1 MRLEK
6 LGAVETGAYLYS
18 KAVMPGLPEN
28 PEGTIEVGGRR
39 GWKMSGF

>member
-18 KAVMPGLPEN
+18 KAVMPGLPS
-28 PEGTIEVGGRR
+28 GRDD
-39 GWKMSGF
+39 